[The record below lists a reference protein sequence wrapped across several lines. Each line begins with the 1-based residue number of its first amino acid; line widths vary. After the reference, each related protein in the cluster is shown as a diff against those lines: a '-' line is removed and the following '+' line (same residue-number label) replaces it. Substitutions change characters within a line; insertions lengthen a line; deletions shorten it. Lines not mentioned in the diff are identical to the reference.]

1 MVGPDIH
8 LLALLVGVLCG
19 LANVFVDMDHIPS
32 YFGIG
37 SRHRRRFLHRGFLFV
52 GLGGLA
58 CAGGLLLLLVLIGVR

>member
-19 LANVFVDMDHIPS
+19 FANVLVDVDHIPS

-37 SRHRRRFLHRGFLFV
+37 SGIVAVFCIVAFSLSASAASHVLEDYYFSLF
-52 GLGGLA
+52 
-58 CAGGLLLLLVLIGVR
+58 